1 MANTFDIFNPQETKV
16 IKGLKGKIITLYGIS
31 GTGKTKQCAKLS
43 KPLFLNFET
52 GTNALGGLK
61 MLTIEKWSDFIK
73 YNNQL
78 TSPATVDKARELYDT
93 IILDSIDAMENIAVD
108 FVCKREGVTSIG
120 EIPHGKGY
128 KLYENLF
135 WNEINKLTLAGYCCV
150 FIGHPK
156 TDMNGFINVKGDQTR
171 TVEPITSRSDIVA
184 YIQPMGVDQD
194 GKPIHSRAWFVQTE
208 QFFAR
213 SRFETIVPVL
223 EEFTAE
229 NLNKAIIDAIE
240 AEEEDVGSANTAT
253 FDEFQQVNKI
263 QRKSYEELQQEMR
276 DLGNLLAD
284 KGYAEDR
291 DLIVTK
297 RCGEGVKASSLKR
310 DQTDIMEAL
319 ILDFQNFL
327 DGLNDN

>member
-1 MANTFDIFNPQETKV
+1 MEFDIFNPQETKV
-16 IKGLKGKIITLYGIS
+16 IKGLRGKIITLYGIS
-31 GTGKTKQCAKLS
+31 GTGKTKQCSKLS

-52 GTNALGGLK
+52 GTNAIGGLK
-61 MLTIEKWSDFIK
+61 MLTVEKWSDFIK
-73 YNNQL
+73 FNNQL
-78 TSPATVDKARELYDT
+78 TGRTTVEKAREMYDT
-93 IILDSIDAMENIAVD
+93 IILDSIDAMENLAVD

-128 KLYENLF
+128 KLFENIF
-135 WNEINKLTLAGYCCV
+135 WTEINKICLAGYCCV

-156 TDMNGFINVKGDQTR
+156 ADVNGFINVKGDQLR

-194 GKPIHSRAWFVQTE
+194 GKPVHSRAWFVQTD

-213 SRFETIVPVL
+213 SRFEEIVPCI

-240 AEEEDVGSANTAT
+240 AEEKLVGEDNTAT
-253 FDEFQQVNKI
+253 FDEFTKINKI
-263 QRKSYEELQQEMR
+263 ERKSYEELQEEMR
-276 DLGNLLAD
+276 TLGTLLAE

-291 DLIVTK
+291 DSIITK

-310 DQTDIMEAL
+310 DQVEIIEAL
-319 ILDFQNFL
+319 IVDFKNFL
-327 DGLNDN
+327 SNMEA

>member
-1 MANTFDIFNPQETKV
+1 MDFDIFNPQETKV
-16 IKGLKGKIITLYGIS
+16 IKGLGGKIITIYGIS
-31 GTGKTKQCAKLS
+31 GTGKTKQCSKLS

-52 GTNALGGLK
+52 GTNAIGGLR

-78 TSPATVDKARELYDT
+78 TGKNTIEKAREMYDT
-93 IILDSIDAMENIAVD
+93 IVLDSIDAMENLAVD

-128 KLYENLF
+128 KLYENVF
-135 WNEINKLTLAGYCCV
+135 WNEINRLCLAGYCCV

-156 TDMNGFINVKGDQTR
+156 TDMSGFITIKGDQTR

-184 YIQPMGVDQD
+184 YLQPMGVDEN
-194 GKPIHSRAWFVQTE
+194 GKPIHSMAWFTQTD

-213 SRFETIVPVL
+213 SRFEQIAPYI

-229 NLNKAIIDAIE
+229 NFNKAIIDAIE
-240 AEEEDVGSANTAT
+240 TEEALVGSENTAT
-253 FDEFQQVNKI
+253 FDEFNKANKI
-263 QRKSYEELQQEMR
+263 TRKTYEELQEEMKT
-276 DLGNLLAD
+276 LGNLLAE

-291 DLIVTK
+291 DIIISK
-297 RCGEGVKASSLKR
+297 RCGEGIKASSLKR

-327 DGLNDN
+327 AEVA

>member
-1 MANTFDIFNPQETKV
+1 MDFDIFNPQETKV
-16 IKGLKGKIITLYGIS
+16 IKGLGGKIITIYGIS
-31 GTGKTKQCAKLS
+31 GTGKTKQCSKLS

-52 GTNALGGLK
+52 GTNAIGGLR

-78 TSPATVDKARELYDT
+78 TGKNTIEKAREMYDT
-93 IILDSIDAMENIAVD
+93 VVLDSIDAMENLAVD

-128 KLYENLF
+128 KLYENVF
-135 WNEINKLTLAGYCCV
+135 WNEINRLCLAGYCCV

-156 TDMNGFINVKGDQTR
+156 TDMSGFITIKGDQTR

-184 YIQPMGVDQD
+184 YLQPMGVDEN
-194 GKPIHSRAWFVQTE
+194 GKPVHSIAWFTQTD

-213 SRFETIVPVL
+213 SRFEQIAPYI

-229 NLNKAIIDAIE
+229 NFNKAIIDAIE
-240 AEEEDVGSANTAT
+240 TEEALVGSENTAT
-253 FDEFQQVNKI
+253 FDEFNKANKI
-263 QRKSYEELQQEMR
+263 TRKTYEELQEEMKT
-276 DLGNLLAD
+276 LGNLLAE

-291 DLIVTK
+291 DIIISK
-297 RCGEGVKASSLKR
+297 RCGEGIKASSLKR

-327 DGLNDN
+327 AEVA

>member
-1 MANTFDIFNPQETKV
+1 MDFDIFNPQETKV
-16 IKGLKGKIITLYGIS
+16 IKGLGGKIITIYGIS
-31 GTGKTKQCAKLS
+31 GTGKTKQCSKLS

-52 GTNALGGLK
+52 GTNAIGGLR

-78 TSPATVDKARELYDT
+78 TGKNTIEKAREMYDT
-93 IILDSIDAMENIAVD
+93 VVLDSIDAMENLAVD

-128 KLYENLF
+128 KLYENVF
-135 WNEINKLTLAGYCCV
+135 WNEINRLCLAGYCCV

-156 TDMNGFINVKGDQTR
+156 TDMSGFITIKGDQTR

-184 YIQPMGVDQD
+184 YLQPMGVDEN
-194 GKPIHSRAWFVQTE
+194 GKPVHSMAWFTQTD

-213 SRFETIVPVL
+213 SRFEQIAPYI

-229 NLNKAIIDAIE
+229 NFNKAIIDAIE
-240 AEEEDVGSANTAT
+240 TEEALVGSENTAT
-253 FDEFQQVNKI
+253 FDEFNKANKI
-263 QRKSYEELQQEMR
+263 TRKTYEELQEEMKT
-276 DLGNLLAD
+276 LGNLLAER
-284 KGYAEDR
+284 GYAEDR
-291 DLIVTK
+291 DIIISK
-297 RCGEGVKASSLKR
+297 RCGEGIKASSLKR

-327 DGLNDN
+327 AEVA

>member
-1 MANTFDIFNPQETKV
+1 MDFDIFNPQETKV
-16 IKGLKGKIITLYGIS
+16 IKGLGGKIITIYGIS
-31 GTGKTKQCAKLS
+31 GTGKTKQCSKLS

-52 GTNALGGLK
+52 GTNAIGGLR

-78 TSPATVDKARELYDT
+78 TGKNTIEKAREMYDT
-93 IILDSIDAMENIAVD
+93 VVLDSIDAMENLAVD

-128 KLYENLF
+128 KLYENVF
-135 WNEINKLTLAGYCCV
+135 WNEINRLCLAGYCCV

-156 TDMNGFINVKGDQTR
+156 TDMSGFITIKGDQTR

-184 YIQPMGVDQD
+184 YLQPMGVDEN
-194 GKPIHSRAWFVQTE
+194 GKPVHSMAWFTQTD

-213 SRFETIVPVL
+213 SRFEQIAPYI

-229 NLNKAIIDAIE
+229 NFNKAIIDAIE
-240 AEEEDVGSANTAT
+240 TEEAFVGSENTAT
-253 FDEFQQVNKI
+253 FDEFNKANKI
-263 QRKSYEELQQEMR
+263 TRKTYEELQEEMKT
-276 DLGNLLAD
+276 LGNLLAE

-291 DLIVTK
+291 DIIISK
-297 RCGEGVKASSLKR
+297 RCGEGIKASSLKR

-327 DGLNDN
+327 AEVA

>member
-1 MANTFDIFNPQETKV
+1 MEFDIFNPQETKV
-16 IKGLKGKIITLYGIS
+16 IKGLGGKIITIYGIS
-31 GTGKTKQCAKLS
+31 GTGKTKQCSKLS

-52 GTNALGGLK
+52 GTNAIGGLK

-78 TSPATVDKARELYDT
+78 TGKTTIEKARETYDT
-93 IILDSIDAMENIAVD
+93 IVLDSIDAMENLAVD

-128 KLYENLF
+128 KLYENVF
-135 WNEINKLTLAGYCCV
+135 WNEINRLCLAGYCCV

-156 TDMNGFINVKGDQTR
+156 TDMSGFTTIKGDQTR

-184 YIQPMGVDQD
+184 YLQPMGVDEN
-194 GKPIHSRAWFVQTE
+194 GKPIHSMAWFAQTD

-213 SRFETIVPVL
+213 SRFEQIAPYI

-229 NLNKAIIDAIE
+229 NFNKAIIDAIE
-240 AEEEDVGSANTAT
+240 AEENLVGEKNTAT
-253 FDEFQQVNKI
+253 FDEYNKENKI
-263 QRKSYEELQQEMR
+263 TRKTYEELQEEMKR
-276 DLGNLLAD
+276 LGNLLAE
-284 KGYAEDR
+284 KGYVDDR
-291 DLIVTK
+291 DILISK

-327 DGLNDN
+327 SEVS

>member
-1 MANTFDIFNPQETKV
+1 MDFDIFNPQETKV
-16 IKGLKGKIITLYGIS
+16 IKGLGGKIITIYGIS
-31 GTGKTKQCAKLS
+31 GTGKTKQCSKLS

-52 GTNALGGLK
+52 GTNAIGGLR

-78 TSPATVDKARELYDT
+78 TGKNTIEKAREMYDT
-93 IILDSIDAMENIAVD
+93 VVLDSIDAMENLAVD

-128 KLYENLF
+128 KLYENVF
-135 WNEINKLTLAGYCCV
+135 WNEINRLCLAGYCCV

-156 TDMNGFINVKGDQTR
+156 TDMSGFMTIKGDQTR

-184 YIQPMGVDQD
+184 YLQPMGVDEN
-194 GKPIHSRAWFVQTE
+194 GKPVHSMAWFTQTD

-213 SRFETIVPVL
+213 SRFEQIAPYI

-229 NLNKAIIDAIE
+229 NFNKAIIDAIE
-240 AEEEDVGSANTAT
+240 TEEALVGSENTAT
-253 FDEFQQVNKI
+253 FDEFNKANKI
-263 QRKSYEELQQEMR
+263 TRKTYEELQEEMKT
-276 DLGNLLAD
+276 LGNLLAE

-291 DLIVTK
+291 DIIISK
-297 RCGEGVKASSLKR
+297 RCGEGIKASSLKR

-327 DGLNDN
+327 AEVA

>member
-1 MANTFDIFNPQETKV
+1 MDFDIFNPQETKV
-16 IKGLKGKIITLYGIS
+16 IKGLGGKIITIYGIS
-31 GTGKTKQCAKLS
+31 GTGKTKQCSKLS

-52 GTNALGGLK
+52 GTNAIGGLR

-78 TSPATVDKARELYDT
+78 TGKNTIEKAREMYDT
-93 IILDSIDAMENIAVD
+93 VVLDSIDAMENLAVD

-128 KLYENLF
+128 KLYENVF
-135 WNEINKLTLAGYCCV
+135 WNEINRLCLAGYCCV

-156 TDMNGFINVKGDQTR
+156 TDMSGFITIKGDQTR

-184 YIQPMGVDQD
+184 YLQPMGVDEN
-194 GKPIHSRAWFVQTE
+194 GKPVHSMAWFTQTD

-213 SRFETIVPVL
+213 SRFEQIAPYI

-229 NLNKAIIDAIE
+229 NFNKAIIDAIE
-240 AEEEDVGSANTAT
+240 AEEALVGSENTAT
-253 FDEFQQVNKI
+253 FDEYNKANKI
-263 QRKSYEELQQEMR
+263 ARKTYEELQEEMKT
-276 DLGNLLAD
+276 LGNLLAE

-291 DLIVTK
+291 DIIISK
-297 RCGEGVKASSLKR
+297 RCGEGIKASSLKR

-327 DGLNDN
+327 AEVA